1 MDIKNIKRYNSVI
14 ISQRQQFIFWLK
26 MQIWWN
32 NTCIR
37 PTQLGI
43 QIQTFYL
50 SLFSFFQEHFFML
63 IFIRFI
69 SLYYPIKCRF
79 PWKLNPPPIP
89 RWQLREWIYINL
101 LLWEGIP
108 RETYSNELHP
118 VCKGRFSILISHR
131 NS

>member
-1 MDIKNIKRYNSVI
+1 MICLICLTPKKYRHPYKMDIKNIKRYNSVI
-14 ISQRQQFIFWLK
+14 ISQRKQFIFWLK

-32 NTCIR
+32 N
-37 PTQLGI
+37 TQLGI

-79 PWKLNPPPIP
+79 PWKLNPPPHPTLAIKGMDIHKP
-89 RWQLREWIYINL
+89 AVMGGDPTWNL
-101 LLWEGIP
+101 LQRTASCL
-108 RETYSNELHP
+108 
-118 VCKGRFSILISHR
+118 
-131 NS
+131 